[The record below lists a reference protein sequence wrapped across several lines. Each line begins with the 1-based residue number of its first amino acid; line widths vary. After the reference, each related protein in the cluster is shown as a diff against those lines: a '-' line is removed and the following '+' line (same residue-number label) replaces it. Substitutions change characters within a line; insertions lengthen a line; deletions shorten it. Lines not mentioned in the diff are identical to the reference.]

1 MAEKGI
7 FNKQGLTP
15 IESVYSANLYSVM
28 YYIALE
34 TAEDTYKAEL
44 QDQANDEAKRKSKRK

>member
-1 MAEKGI
+1 MAQKGI